1 MKSAMKATLIKIYG
15 PKKQAKTR
23 IADTFY
29 HANLMA
35 QIIIEALRI
44 YVDELMNNGLITG
57 TPLIP
62 VRFIS
67 NDS

>member
-44 YVDELMNNGLITG
+44 CVDELMNKRIDKRNAPNTG
-57 TPLIP
+57 AIHK
-62 VRFIS
+62 
-67 NDS
+67 